1 MKNIGNRII
10 IFVILI
16 GLLGCEENFDE
27 LNTNTVDPTSES
39 IDPVFLLNNAI
50 VGLSFPS
57 GTNIYYDEAIVQQI
71 VTPNSGFV
79 AGANYN
85 QDNRNNTGN
94 QWDAYYENVI
104 KHTSDVIFQL
114 NTEESDR
121 SNLLQMARILE
132 AYAFMVLTD
141 EYGEIPYFEA
151 GKGLSD
157 QVVLPSYD
165 PQEQIYPDL
174 ITELTEA
181 RDALSAS
188 APAESGEALYA
199 GDLDQW
205 RKLANSLLVRI
216 GMRLS
221 NVDPTLAEQTVQSGF
236 NGGVME
242 SNNDNFVVRHDNNFT
257 NPYSFTFNGTE
268 ANNFYLTD
276 VFVDYLYNNDDPRLA
291 SLAIRYVG
299 AASGPD
305 QVEAIASKDSDDQIG
320 MPMGYDNS
328 TIGTVA
334 ANEGLASFYDFSQV
348 DRFTYG
354 AQSSPMFLCTYAQT
368 QLLLAEAAVNGW
380 VTGDPSEYYEN
391 GIRGHMEQAA
401 AYGESVA
408 IAGTDIDAYIAANPL
423 NLANAVEEI
432 NTQYWVASFLN
443 GPELFANFRRSGYPD
458 LTPNPY
464 PAQDITSDFINRL
477 TYPPAEIAVNQA
489 NLQEAVSRMGPD
501 NLDTK
506 VWWDVD

>member
-16 GLLGCEENFDE
+16 GGLLGCEKNFDE

-121 SNLLQMARILE
+121 TNLLQMARILE

-151 GKGLSD
+151 GKGLSE
-157 QVVLPSYD
+157 QVVLPNYD

-181 RDALSAS
+181 RDALSAA
-188 APAESGEALYA
+188 APAENGEAMYA

-221 NVDPTLAEQTVQSGF
+221 NVDATLAQQTVQSGF
-236 NGGVME
+236 DGGVME
-242 SNNDNFVVRHDNNFT
+242 SNDDNFVVRHDTNFT
-257 NPYSFTFNGTE
+257 NPYSPTFNGTE

-276 VFVDYLYNNDDPRLA
+276 VFVD
-291 SLAIRYVG
+291 
-299 AASGPD
+299 
-305 QVEAIASKDSDDQIG
+305 
-320 MPMGYDNS
+320 
-328 TIGTVA
+328 
-334 ANEGLASFYDFSQV
+334 
-348 DRFTYG
+348 
-354 AQSSPMFLCTYAQT
+354 
-368 QLLLAEAAVNGW
+368 
-380 VTGDPSEYYEN
+380 
-391 GIRGHMEQAA
+391 
-401 AYGESVA
+401 
-408 IAGTDIDAYIAANPL
+408 
-423 NLANAVEEI
+423 
-432 NTQYWVASFLN
+432 
-443 GPELFANFRRSGYPD
+443 
-458 LTPNPY
+458 
-464 PAQDITSDFINRL
+464 
-477 TYPPAEIAVNQA
+477 
-489 NLQEAVSRMGPD
+489 
-501 NLDTK
+501 
-506 VWWDVD
+506 

>member
-1 MKNIGNRII
+1 MKNIGNRIL

-16 GLLGCEENFDE
+16 GLLGCEQNFDE

-39 IDPVFLLNNAI
+39 VDPVFLLNNAI
-50 VGLSFPS
+50 VGLAFAPGS
-57 GTNIYYDEAIVQQI
+57 NIYYDEAIVQQI

-79 AGANYN
+79 SGANYN

-94 QWDAYYENVI
+94 QWDDYFENVI

-114 NTEESDR
+114 NSAESDR

-141 EYGEIPYFEA
+141 EYGDIPYFEA
-151 GKGLSD
+151 GKGLSE
-157 QVVLPSYD
+157 QVVLPKYD
-165 PQEQIYPDL
+165 PQEQIYPD
-174 ITELTEA
+174 IINELAEA

-188 APAESGEALYA
+188 APAENGEALYA

-205 RKLANSLLVRI
+205 RRLANSLLVRA

-221 NVDPTLAEQTVQSGF
+221 NVDATLAQQTVASGF

-242 SNNDNFVVRHDNNFT
+242 SNDDNFVIRHDTNFS
-257 NPYSFTFNGTE
+257 NPYFGVFNGTE
-268 ANNFYLTD
+268 ANNFYLVD
-276 VFVDYLYNNDDPRLA
+276 AFVDYLSSNDDPRLA

-299 AASGPD
+299 AASGPEQTVDISSKDPSD
-305 QVEAIASKDSDDQIG
+305 QVG

-328 TIGTVA
+328 TIGTVVSDL
-334 ANEGLASFYDFSQV
+334 GLASFYDFSQL

-354 AQSSPMFLCTYAQT
+354 AQAAPSFLCTYAQT

-380 VTGDPSEYYEN
+380 VTGDAAEYYEN
-391 GIRGHMEQAA
+391 GIRGHMEQVA

-408 IAGTDIDAYIAANPL
+408 IADADIDTYIAANPL
-423 NLANAVEEI
+423 NLANAAEEI

-443 GPELFANFRRSGYPD
+443 GPELFANFRRSGFPD

-464 PAQDITSDFINRL
+464 PAQDITGDFINRL
-477 TYPPAEIAVNQA
+477 TYPTAEIAVNQA

>member
-16 GLLGCEENFDE
+16 GLLGCENNFDE

-79 AGANYN
+79 SGANYN

-94 QWDAYYENVI
+94 QWDDYYQNVI

-114 NTEESDR
+114 SSSESDR

-151 GKGLSD
+151 GKGLSE
-157 QVVLPSYD
+157 QVVLPKYD

-181 RDALSAS
+181 RDALSGS
-188 APAESGEALYA
+188 APAETGEALYG

-205 RKLANSLLVRI
+205 RKLANSLLVRV

-221 NVDPTLAEQTVQSGF
+221 NVDAAMAQQAVQSGF

-242 SNNDNFVVRHDNNFT
+242 SNDDNFVIRHDNNFS

-276 VFVDYLYNNDDPRLA
+276 VFVDYLSSNDDPRLA
-291 SLAIRYVG
+291 SLAIRYIG

-305 QVEAIASKDSDDQIG
+305 QVVEIGSKDPADQVG

-328 TIGTVA
+328 TIGAVA
-334 ANEGLASFYDFSQV
+334 SNLGLASFYDFSQL

-354 AQSSPMFLCTYAQT
+354 TQAAPMFLCTYAQT

-380 VTGDPSEYYEN
+380 VTGDAAEFYEN
-391 GIRGHMEQAA
+391 GIRGHMEQVA

-408 IAGTDIDAYIAANPL
+408 IAGADIDAYVAAHPFNM
-423 NLANAVEEI
+423 ASAVEDI

-464 PAQDITSDFINRL
+464 PAQDITGDFINRL
-477 TYPPAEIAVNQA
+477 TYPTAEIAVNQA

>member
-94 QWDAYYENVI
+94 QWDAYYQNVI
-104 KHTSDVIFQL
+104 KHTSDVILQL

-151 GKGLSD
+151 GKGLSE

-174 ITELTEA
+174 IFL
-181 RDALSAS
+181 
-188 APAESGEALYA
+188 
-199 GDLDQW
+199 
-205 RKLANSLLVRI
+205 N
-216 GMRLS
+216 
-221 NVDPTLAEQTVQSGF
+221 
-236 NGGVME
+236 
-242 SNNDNFVVRHDNNFT
+242 
-257 NPYSFTFNGTE
+257 
-268 ANNFYLTD
+268 
-276 VFVDYLYNNDDPRLA
+276 
-291 SLAIRYVG
+291 SLAI
-299 AASGPD
+299 
-305 QVEAIASKDSDDQIG
+305 KDFGLRNYILHQI
-320 MPMGYDNS
+320 YN
-328 TIGTVA
+328 
-334 ANEGLASFYDFSQV
+334 
-348 DRFTYG
+348 
-354 AQSSPMFLCTYAQT
+354 
-368 QLLLAEAAVNGW
+368 
-380 VTGDPSEYYEN
+380 
-391 GIRGHMEQAA
+391 
-401 AYGESVA
+401 
-408 IAGTDIDAYIAANPL
+408 
-423 NLANAVEEI
+423 
-432 NTQYWVASFLN
+432 
-443 GPELFANFRRSGYPD
+443 
-458 LTPNPY
+458 
-464 PAQDITSDFINRL
+464 
-477 TYPPAEIAVNQA
+477 
-489 NLQEAVSRMGPD
+489 
-501 NLDTK
+501 
-506 VWWDVD
+506 